1 MKRRRKIL
9 PFCSQC
15 SFPSISYILIKTIL
29 LVQNSPNKCLSN
41 ILFPFSFISFQQYFL
56 VHGISLPFF
65 ISFSSL
71 FFYYQPLY
79 LDCSLLTREPVLFR
93 KKRGKVG
100 ENEDAGYSRQ
110 QTRDILIPTSS
121 PAVVHEWRNVR
132 QLLQLWAWEV
142 SPSILILKARTSMP
156 RTLRTNK
163 TAFNLPLTLPP
174 CLSKLSSPYL
184 FPLLSL
190 LITTLPICLQL

>member
-1 MKRRRKIL
+1 MNEDHIAALDQSMGMGQGHDVSCWLATL
-9 PFCSQC
+9 PV
-15 SFPSISYILIKTIL
+15 PTSYGEY
-29 LVQNSPNKCLSN
+29 N
-41 ILFPFSFISFQQYFL
+41 LFA
-56 VHGISLPFF
+56 
-65 ISFSSL
+65 
-71 FFYYQPLY
+71 
-79 LDCSLLTREPVLFR
+79 REPVLFR
-93 KKRGKVG
+93 KKKGKVG

-110 QTRDILIPTSS
+110 QTRGILIPTSS